1 MSKFMSQVR
10 KQNETTKKIHFSLG
24 IGRKMY
30 DFTVLQDGDKELRGL
45 PSERLFIPTWGQLK
59 GSKRKY

>member
-1 MSKFMSQVR
+1 M
-10 KQNETTKKIHFSLG
+10 KQNKIHFSLE

>member
-10 KQNETTKKIHFSLG
+10 KQNETKKKIHFSLG